1 MSKSLKQVAPALL
14 LAGLSQASLAAV
26 SDAEFE
32 ALKAAMG
39 ELAGRVSALEAENA
53 RLREIAG
60 STVREETLTADSQ
73 AAAPAAAPVPDWVR
87 SVRVS
92 GDLRYRYDDI
102 EVGDADARTRH
113 RLRSRTA
120 LDVALSPKLDLG
132 VRIAAGSESP
142 TSGNVTF
149 GNGGSSKELYLDRA
163 WARWRPFDGAYL
175 TLGKMANTFATPQGT
190 QLLWDGDYTPEGI
203 AFGWSSD
210 TLFVNG
216 AFHHLESDSRRAN
229 RTTYWGLQAGTRL
242 SLTDTVELES
252 AVSYLHMPTSGKGSY
267 YGDVDDFYGNS
278 IRCATSAVSSC
289 VYASDFEVL
298 EWYASLSARV
308 AGLPL
313 ALYGDLAQNLD
324 ADDHDSAWLAG
335 VRLGKA
341 SAAGSWHLGYQYDD
355 VGADAVLGLLRDS
368 DAAGGGADIT
378 GHRFY
383 GAYALDARWQVGL
396 TWYFNNEFGKDLTGS
411 ATDYDRITLETQ
423 FKY

>member
-1 MSKSLKQVAPALL
+1 VSKSLKQVAPALL

-120 LDVALSPKLDLG
+120 LDVVLSPKLDLG

-229 RTTYWGLQAGTRL
+229 RTTYWGFQAGTRL

-278 IRCATSAVSSC
+278 IRCATSAASSC

>member
-132 VRIAAGSESP
+132 MRIAAGSESP

-229 RTTYWGLQAGTRL
+229 RTTYWGFQAGTRL

-278 IRCATSAVSSC
+278 IRCATSAASSC

>member
-120 LDVALSPKLDLG
+120 LDVVLSPKLDLG

-229 RTTYWGLQAGTRL
+229 RTTYWGFQAGTRL

-278 IRCATSAVSSC
+278 IRCATSAASSC